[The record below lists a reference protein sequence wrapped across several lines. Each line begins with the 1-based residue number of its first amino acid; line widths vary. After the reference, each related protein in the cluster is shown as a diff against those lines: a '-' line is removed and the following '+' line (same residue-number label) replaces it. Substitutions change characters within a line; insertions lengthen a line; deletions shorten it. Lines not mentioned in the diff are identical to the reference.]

1 MPTPSFRL
9 AACFRLGILAAF
21 LLALG
26 GCGERSVDALTDVAL
41 NGAASEQ
48 EKAALELADR
58 GPAAILPFRRILAES
73 KSPGVRAIAIQALGA
88 LGDLQSMPAL
98 LDAMDDA
105 DPQVRSRAGVAA
117 SKLLHADIRFRT
129 EDPPAKRK
137 AAIGQMR
144 EAYDQLVVRR
154 LVK

>member
-1 MPTPSFRL
+1 MPTSAFSL
-9 AACFRLGILAAF
+9 AACRLGILAVL

-26 GCGERSVDALTDVAL
+26 GCGERSVEALTEAAL
-41 NGAASEQ
+41 NGLASEQ
-48 EKAALELADR
+48 EKATQELAER
-58 GPAAILPFRRILAES
+58 GPAAIGSLRRILAES
-73 KSPGVRAIAIQALGA
+73 KSAAVRAIAVQSLGT

-117 SKLLHADIRFRT
+117 TNLLRGDFRFRT
-129 EDPPAKRK
+129 EDAPAKRK
-137 AAIGQMR
+137 AIIHQMR

-154 LVK
+154 VVQ